1 MDGNSYYQNLLQQ
14 GFTPTDAA
22 HYTKQYYPDFQAPM
36 QGMGMMAP
44 PPGSM
49 EFTGAASTGLGTT
62 GAGGAMAGA
71 NLGTAGAVT
80 GGGMAA
86 AGAGAAAAGG
96 GMSFATIAVVSV
108 LVLGGAG
115 TAGYFIYDYLTEPD
129 FYGEVYW
136 TEYGSGLSFGEDELS
151 MVFAVEEDLCSN
163 YEDMFG
169 DDTDAEFRNG
179 FCFVSPDYDSYEV
192 TDEGDYY
199 NVCVAAEDIEQEN
212 ECIKVYTLDRGI
224 VIKEGDACDVMVGDI
239 STPDW
244 TDLDDED
251 SYDEFLDWQETW
263 RDIASELED
272 EGPSSCDYSIDGGD
286 DDTSSGGN
294 IDTYQFS
301 ERDAAGAMSNASGDD
316 LVHIKMVQGDDLNW
330 ALLKVS
336 IVVDGGVSMNCQEVS
351 RADENAECTYT
362 TNDDMSWSVS
372 QEITISE
379 GAYDL
384 CDGSNGGC
392 DIDVTLT
399 KIGVGSEED
408 KILRE
413 VSAYADA
420 TQ

>member
-14 GFTPTDAA
+14 GFSPTDAA
-22 HYTKQYYPDFQAPM
+22 HFTKQYYPDFQAPM

-44 PPGSM
+44 PPGAV
-49 EFTGAASTGLGTT
+49 EFGGAASTGFGAA
-62 GAGGAMAGA
+62 GAGGAMASGGIA
-71 NLGTAGAVT
+71 AG
-80 GGGMAA
+80 

-136 TEYGSGLSFGEDELS
+136 TEYGSGLSFDEDKLS
-151 MVFAVEEDLCSN
+151 MVFGVEKDICPN
-163 YEDMFG
+163 YDNMFG
-169 DDTDAEFRNG
+169 NDTDTEFRNG
-179 FCFVSPDYDSYEV
+179 LCFVSPDYDSYKA

-199 NVCVAAEDIEQEN
+199 KICVSEQESGDDN
-212 ECIKVYTLDRGI
+212 ECIKVYALDKGI
-224 VIKEGDACDVMVGDI
+224 VIKDGDACDTMVGDI

-244 TDLDDED
+244 SNMDDED
-251 SYDEFLDWQETW
+251 SYEEFLDWQETW

-272 EGPSSCDYSIDGGD
+272 EGPSSCDYSIDGGE

-301 ERDAAGAMSNASGDD
+301 SRDAAGQMSNASGDD
-316 LVHIKMVQGDDLNW
+316 LVHIKMMQGDDLNW
-330 ALLKVS
+330 PLLKVS
-336 IVVDGGVSMNCQEVS
+336 IVVDGGVSMSCQEAS
-351 RADENAECTYT
+351 KADENAECTYT

-392 DIDVTLT
+392 DVDVTLT
-399 KIGVGSEED
+399 KIGVGNED
-408 KILRE
+408 DMVIRE

-420 TQ
+420 YN

>member
-1 MDGNSYYQNLLQQ
+1 MDSNSYYQNLLQQ

-44 PPGSM
+44 PPGAM
-49 EFTGAASTGLGTT
+49 EFGGAAPTGFGAPAAGAGIGTT
-62 GAGGAMAGA
+62 GAM
-71 NLGTAGAVT
+71 T
-80 GGGMAA
+80 GGGMAV

-136 TEYGSGLSFGEDELS
+136 TEYGSGLSFEEDKLS
-151 MVFAVEEDLCSN
+151 MVFGVEKDICPN
-163 YEDMFG
+163 YDNMFG
-169 DDTDAEFRNG
+169 DDTDTEFRNG
-179 FCFVSPDYDSYEV
+179 LCFVSPDYDSYKA

-199 NVCVAAEDIEQEN
+199 KICVSEEESGGDN
-212 ECIKVYTLDRGI
+212 ECIKVYALDKGI
-224 VIKEGDACDVMVGDI
+224 VINDGDVCDTMVSDI
-239 STPDW
+239 STPDFNMD
-244 TDLDDED
+244 TED

-263 RDIASELED
+263 RNIASELEE

-301 ERDAAGAMSNASGDD
+301 SRDAAGTMSNASGDD
-316 LVHIKMVQGDDLNW
+316 LVHIQMTQGEDLNW
-330 ALLKVS
+330 ALLKVT
-336 IVVDGGVSMNCQEVS
+336 IVVDAGASITCDVASN
-351 RADENAECTYT
+351 ADANSDCIYKT
-362 TNDDMSWSVS
+362 DDDNYWSVAE
-372 QEITISE
+372 EITIAE

-384 CDGSNGGC
+384 CDGENGGC
-392 DIDVTLT
+392 NIDVTLT
-399 KIGVGSEED
+399 KLGVGSEDD
-408 KILRE
+408 KVIMT
-413 VSAYADA
+413 VMAYADA
-420 TQ
+420 YN

>member
-22 HYTKQYYPDFQAPM
+22 HFTKQYYPDFQAPM
-36 QGMGMMAP
+36 QGIGMMAP
-44 PPGSM
+44 PPGAM
-49 EFTGAASTGLGTT
+49 EFSGVASTGFGAPAA
-62 GAGGAMAGA
+62 GAGGAMAG
-71 NLGTAGAVT
+71 GGVAV
-80 GGGMAA
+80 

-136 TEYGSGLSFGEDELS
+136 TEFGSGLSFEEDKLS
-151 MVFAVEEDLCSN
+151 MVFAVEKDTCPN
-163 YEDMFG
+163 YDNMFG
-169 DDTDAEFRNG
+169 EDTDTEFRNG
-179 FCFVSPDYDSYEV
+179 LCFVSPDYDSYEV

-199 NVCVAAEDIEQEN
+199 DVCVTAEDIEPEN

-224 VIKEGDACDVMVGDI
+224 VINDGDVCDTMVGDI

-244 TDLDDED
+244 SNLDDED
-251 SYDEFLDWQETW
+251 SYEEFLDWQETW

-272 EGPSSCDYSIDGGD
+272 EGPSSCDYSIDGD
-286 DDTSSGGN
+286 EDDTSSGGN
-294 IDTYQFS
+294 LDTYQFDS
-301 ERDAAGAMSNASGDD
+301 RDAAGEMSNASGDD
-316 LVHIKMVQGDDLNW
+316 LVHIRMTQGDDLNW

-336 IVVDGGVSMNCQEVS
+336 IVVDGGVSMSCQEAS

-392 DIDVTLT
+392 DVDVTLT
-399 KIGVGSEED
+399 KIGAGSED
-408 KILRE
+408 DMVIRE
-413 VSAYADA
+413 VSTYADA
-420 TQ
+420 SN